1 MCKCTCG
8 KCTHNKDDIT
18 SSTSHIIIK
27 VVILLQI
34 EQECKF
40 SPLKSDTDLDP
51 PGKSNQ
57 SRHAS
62 SSAIQQTA
70 KRKETQQPTVRTYMY
85 IFCELSAFVF
95 HLFHVTGDNH
105 ALKSCCQQ
113 VKRLLSRSLL
123 QNNIHNM
130 LHKSITIIIIKHP
143 SSIIILLSL
152 LLLNR
157 TVFISVFFVYSNSGS
172 STNLHPPFFCFL
184 AFDYIVVCE

>member
-1 MCKCTCG
+1 MHTMKY
-8 KCTHNKDDIT
+8 IT

-57 SRHAS
+57 PRHAS
-62 SSAIQQTA
+62 SSATTAA
-70 KRKETQQPTVRTYMY
+70 KRKETQQPTVH
-85 IFCELSAFVF
+85 FFLVSSAFDF

-130 LHKSITIIIIKHP
+130 
-143 SSIIILLSL
+143 
-152 LLLNR
+152 
-157 TVFISVFFVYSNSGS
+157 
-172 STNLHPPFFCFL
+172 
-184 AFDYIVVCE
+184 